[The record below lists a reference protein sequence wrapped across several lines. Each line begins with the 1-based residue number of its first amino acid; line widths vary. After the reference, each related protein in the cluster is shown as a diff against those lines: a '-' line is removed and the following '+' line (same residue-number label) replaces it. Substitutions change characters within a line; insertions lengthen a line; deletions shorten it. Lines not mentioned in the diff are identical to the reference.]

1 MANLF
6 SICFEFAVEGLAR
19 CGEVL
24 SARDFEGLSPEILSR
39 LRDRPNA
46 EPTMTTQA
54 EADPPEP
61 PTSSDLGGRLP

>member
-6 SICFEFAVEGLAR
+6 SICFQFAVEGLAR

-24 SARDFEGLSPEILSR
+24 SAADLEGLSPEILSR
-39 LRDRPNA
+39 LQDRSNA
-46 EPTMTTQA
+46 VPMSAPA

-61 PTSSDLGGRLP
+61 PASHDPGGRLS